1 MTRNTFDHL
10 DAGAAVLSDLIDVGA
25 LHQSQA
31 NVCMPQAVRR
41 ARSAFSVDAELFL
54 VEDSFEK
61 LSLPLGKNQI
71 VGSGV
76 RHCALGTAGVSD
88 VPVGAFAP

>member
-1 MTRNTFDHL
+1 MTRNTFEHL
-10 DAGAAVLSDLIDVGA
+10 DAGGAVLRVLIEVGA

-41 ARSAFSVDAELFL
+41 ARPAFSVDADLFL
-54 VEDSFEK
+54 
-61 LSLPLGKNQI
+61 QI

-76 RHCALGTAGVSD
+76 RHCALGTTGVSD
-88 VPVGAFAP
+88 VPVGVFAP